1 MHVDWKG
8 MLALQ
13 YRIQSILSSLH
24 ACIARVVAVLLCLV
38 HALRLMVSGESLLL
52 GVPVSRRRT
61 VYFGAATYFVWNKS
75 VAWCT
80 VGKCALVCVVF
91 PIVPGQPFQGWT
103 QLATDPDVVIR
114 WLLFVDRKL
123 VPVQSYSSPFLDSAA
138 CSLRRA
144 HPQWYCT
151 IRPHFLDKSTS
162 LNGSDWLV
170 LQ

>member
-61 VYFGAATYFVWNKS
+61 VYFGAATYFV
-75 VAWCT
+75 
-80 VGKCALVCVVF
+80 
-91 PIVPGQPFQGWT
+91 
-103 QLATDPDVVIR
+103 
-114 WLLFVDRKL
+114 
-123 VPVQSYSSPFLDSAA
+123 
-138 CSLRRA
+138 
-144 HPQWYCT
+144 
-151 IRPHFLDKSTS
+151 
-162 LNGSDWLV
+162 
-170 LQ
+170 